1 MNITGENHVTMVT
14 SEHLNNLL
22 KSVLNLIRNHVGV
35 EGAPWMVTIASH
47 AGQIIINSSEDLLI
61 DPIKP
66 LASKICSR
74 AEAAFH
80 REELMRGYLKS
91 ATDDT
96 AAVETQLQ
104 EEFALLARDVYAF
117 YPLLIKYV
125 DIQRGSYYI
134 VYNLKKKNYNYF
146 LN

>member
-1 MNITGENHVTMVT
+1 
-14 SEHLNNLL
+14 
-22 KSVLNLIRNHVGV
+22 VGV
-35 EGAPWMVTIASH
+35 EGAPWMVTIAGH

-125 DIQRGSYYI
+125 DIQRGHYFM
-134 VYNLKKKNYNYF
+134 VYNLKKKNY
-146 LN
+146 